1 MNAKEKIE
9 CLCGDYIASLV
20 KPLGSA
26 VGESEE
32 GSEEEEEEIDVSVK
46 ETRILFKMD
55 GFSAKKTASQILS
68 IAALVIE
75 LLDSKYIEVNL
86 L

>member
-20 KPLGSA
+20 KPLGS
-26 VGESEE
+26 VVRE
-32 GSEEEEEEIDVSVK
+32 SEEEEEEEEMDVSVK
-46 ETRILFKMD
+46 ETRVLFKMD
-55 GFSAKKTASQILS
+55 GFSAKKTTSQILS

-75 LLDSKYIEVNL
+75 LLDSKHIEANML
-86 L
+86 